1 MKLLKKLGLA
11 SALIAAPF
19 IATTAFAG
27 GHSTLK
33 YVLVSHAPDSDSWWN
48 TVKNGIALAGE
59 QMGVD
64 VEYRNPPTGDLADM
78 ARIIEQATA
87 SGPNGIITTLADY
100 DVLKGPIMAAV
111 DQGINVIIMNSGTPE
126 QAREVGALM
135 YVGQPEYDAGF
146 AAGLRAKGDGVG
158 SFLCVNH
165 AISNVVVAERC
176 TGFADG
182 LGIDIGDSMI
192 DSGQDPAEIKNRVMA
207 YLNAHPDTDAV
218 LTLGPT
224 GADPTLLALDEMG
237 LSGDIYFGTFDLGEE
252 IVKGIKSGVIQWG
265 IDQQPFLQAYLP
277 VVVMANYDRYGV
289 LPGNNINSGPGFVT
303 KDGLELVEKFAGEY
317 R

>member
-1 MKLLKKLGLA
+1 MKKILTALAAVALA
-11 SALIAAPF
+11 STAMVATASAA
-19 IATTAFAG
+19 G
-27 GHSTLK
+27 EK

-48 TVKNGIALAGE
+48 TIKNGIALAGE
-59 QMGVD
+59 QMNVE

-78 ARIIEQATA
+78 ARIIEQAAA
-87 SGPNGIITTLADY
+87 SGPNGIITTLSDY
-100 DVLKGPIMAAV
+100 DVLKGPIRAAV

-135 YVGQPEYDAGF
+135 YVGQPEYDAGL
-146 AAGLRAKGDGVG
+146 AAGIRAKGDGVG

-165 AISNVVVAERC
+165 YISSPSSTERC
-176 TGFADG
+176 QGFADG
-182 LGIDIGDSMI
+182 LGIELGNQMI

-207 YLNAHPDTDAV
+207 YLSANADTDAI

-224 GADPTLLALDEMG
+224 SADPTLLALEDLG
-237 LSGDIYFGTFDLGEE
+237 LSGDIYFGTFDLGTE
-252 IVKGIKSGVIQWG
+252 IVKGIKADVIKWG

-277 VVVMANYDRYGV
+277 VVILTNYDRYGV

-303 KDGLELVEKFAGEY
+303 KDALAKVEEFAGEY